1 MQRNLTAPLLQ
12 RVEVRPEPTL
22 DDYAAMAQLTGAVA
36 ELRHEAGE
44 LVTRLSGRTVW
55 LVNSTPRGGG
65 VAEMLPT
72 VVRMLRGLGVRTE
85 WVATGSREPAFFDL
99 TKHLHNLIHG
109 VGEPRLGAE
118 ERALFERV
126 NRANA
131 EALAPLL
138 CAGDL
143 LVVHD
148 PQPLPLAA
156 MLRERLPLTTV
167 WRCHIGVD
175 LENAATR
182 AAWTF
187 LDPYLGAYDR
197 AAFSA
202 PEYIPPALAGR
213 ASVILPGIDPLAP
226 KNRELSLRESI
237 EVLCNG
243 GLVSCPGPTVNA
255 PYLGRARR
263 LRNDGTF
270 APVGASDGFG
280 LLTRPLVTQI
290 SRWDR
295 LKGFLP
301 LLHAFRRLKLS
312 REAGAADP
320 GTPGR
325 HLQLARL
332 VLAGP
337 EADAVQD
344 DPEAAAVLAELRAAY
359 LSLPPEVQDDIAI
372 ITVPLVVPEQSA
384 LVINALQRASTIVV
398 QNSLREGFGLTITEA
413 MWKGVPVLSNSRACG
428 PRHQIRDGIDGILV
442 HDPEDEPELA
452 RALAAMLP
460 DPIRLATW
468 GRTAQRRV
476 YDDFL
481 VFRQLR
487 QWGRLLL
494 TIVPG

>member
-1 MQRNLTAPLLQ
+1 MQRNPAASLLQ
-12 RVEVRPEPTL
+12 RVEVRPERTL
-22 DDYAAMAQLTGAVA
+22 DDYAALAQLAGPVA
-36 ELRHEAGE
+36 ELRNEARE
-44 LVTRLSGRTVW
+44 LITRLSGRTVW

-85 WVATGSREPAFFDL
+85 WVAMGSREPAFFEL
-99 TKHLHNLIHG
+99 TKHLHNLLHG
-109 VGEPRLGAE
+109 VGEPRLGAA

-131 EALAPLL
+131 DALAPLL
-138 CAGDL
+138 RGGDL

-148 PQPLPLAA
+148 PQPLPLSA
-156 MLRERLPLTTV
+156 MLRESVPLTAV

-187 LDPYLGAYDR
+187 LDPYLGAYER
-197 AAFSA
+197 AVFSA
-202 PEYIPPALAGR
+202 PEYIPPSLAGR
-213 ASVILPGIDPLAP
+213 ASVIVPGIDPLAP

-243 GLVSCPGPTVNA
+243 GVVPCPGPTVGA
-255 PYLGRARR
+255 PYAGRARR
-263 LRNDGTF
+263 LGSDGTF

-280 LLTRPLVTQI
+280 LLTRPIVTQI

-301 LLHAFRRLKLS
+301 LLHAFRGLKLS
-312 REAGAADP
+312 REPGAADP

-325 HLQLARL
+325 RLELARL
-332 VLAGP
+332 ILAGP
-337 EADAVQD
+337 DADAVQD
-344 DPEAAAVLAELRAAY
+344 DPEAAAVLGELRSAY
-359 LSLPPEVQDDIAI
+359 LALPAAVQADIAI
-372 ITVPLVVPEQSA
+372 IAVPLLVAEQSA

-442 HDPEDEPELA
+442 HDPEDEQELT
-452 RALAAMLP
+452 RALAAMLA

-468 GRTAQRRV
+468 GRSAQRRV

-487 QWGRLLL
+487 QWGQLFL